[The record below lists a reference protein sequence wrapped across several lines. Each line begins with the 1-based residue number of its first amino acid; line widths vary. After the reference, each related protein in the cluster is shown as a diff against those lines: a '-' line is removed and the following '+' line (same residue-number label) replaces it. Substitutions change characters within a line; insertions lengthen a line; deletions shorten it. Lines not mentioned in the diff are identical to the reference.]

1 MSAPIICFYHK
12 NCLDGLAAAWV
23 AKRFFDS
30 LDLPGVQFVPSNYG
44 DPTPTGLKGHAI
56 YLLDFSFKRAETE
69 ALMLDNQVIVLDHHE
84 SAAKELEGLFEI
96 DQTHSGVMLAWNH
109 FQRALGENAPPPI
122 QLAYIE
128 DRDLWNFNLEHTKA
142 FISYAFSRPLTLESF
157 EEFMGLDVDSVIMVG
172 QALLRKQQT
181 DVAVIVKNA
190 RRISID
196 EFDVPVV
203 NGNHLFAS
211 DIGAILSVDEP
222 FAVIYEDLVDTRKFS
237 LRSQKIGGE
246 DVSVIA
252 ERWGGGGHKN
262 AAGFSITLGTP
273 EYAESHVLL
282 NSEEYI
288 EDLYARHCMTSNL

>member
-1 MSAPIICFYHK
+1 MSTPIICFYHK

-23 AKRFFDS
+23 AKRYFDS
-30 LDLPGVQFVPSNYG
+30 KEVPDVKYVACDYG
-44 DPTPTGLKGHAI
+44 DPAPTELKDHTI

-69 ALMLDNQVIVLDHHE
+69 ALMADNVVAVLDHHE

-96 DQTHSGVMLAWNH
+96 DQTHSGVMLAWKH
-109 FQRALGENAPPPI
+109 FMGNISVPPI
-122 QLAYIE
+122 QLNYIE
-128 DRDLWNFNLEHTKA
+128 DRDLWNFKLKHTKA
-142 FISYAFSRPLTLESF
+142 FVACAFSYPLTLESF
-157 EEFMGLDVDSVIMVG
+157 EKFMQLDVSEVVMVG

-181 DVAVIVKNA
+181 DAAVIVANA
-190 RRISID
+190 RQMTID

-211 DIGAILSVDEP
+211 DVGAILSVDKP

-262 AAGFSITLGTP
+262 AASFSIPMDTF
-273 EYAESHVLL
+273 EYAESHSLL
-282 NSEEYI
+282 SSKEYLGKLPS
-288 EDLYARHCMTSNL
+288 LYTSK